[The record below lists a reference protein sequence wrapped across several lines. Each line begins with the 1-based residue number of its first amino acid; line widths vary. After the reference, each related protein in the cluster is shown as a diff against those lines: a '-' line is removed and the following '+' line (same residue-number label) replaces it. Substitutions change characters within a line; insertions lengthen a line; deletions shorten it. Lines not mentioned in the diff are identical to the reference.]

1 MRLFSL
7 IQYALL
13 ILVLTGLPRPVYAFE
28 PLNTDDAGTVGK
40 NVNQIEQ
47 YFYILQNSAPGDP
60 GDIATPGEEFRGLGK
75 AKAFPFTYTYGVSET
90 TELSLATTYYATPRG
105 GYSPIANNIIGFKW
119 RF

>member
-13 ILVLTGLPRPVYAFE
+13 ILVLTGLPRPVHAFE

-47 YFYILQNSAPGDP
+47 YFMFYTTTRRVILVAWLP
-60 GDIATPGEEFRGLGK
+60 
-75 AKAFPFTYTYGVSET
+75 
-90 TELSLATTYYATPRG
+90 
-105 GYSPIANNIIGFKW
+105 W
-119 RF
+119 